1 MLQVSEG
8 QGSHEGIRRYPRRE
22 FSRDVFVMDDDG
34 FGFFLE
40 AENVSRGGVF
50 LRSSILLEE
59 GQPYHVR
66 LELEDGRAIN
76 AVAQICRT
84 HASPHTRHSSG
95 MALRFVEMDEL
106 SREVLESVTPR
117 ERNHVAS

>member
-1 MLQVSEG
+1 MVQISEG
-8 QGSHEGIRRYPRRE
+8 LRRYPRRDYIG
-22 FSRDVFVMDDDG
+22 DVFVMDEDG

-40 AENVSRGGVF
+40 ADNVSRGGVF

-59 GQPYHVR
+59 GTPYHIR

-76 AVAQICRT
+76 ALARVCRADAT
-84 HASPHTRHSSG
+84 YDSQNASG

-106 SREVLESVTPR
+106 SQRVLETITPK
-117 ERNHVAS
+117 ERIHAAS